1 MITKLSSIIL
11 KYIYA
16 HSDLSSDIKDIYQYG
31 IEITLSSILNV
42 VLVMGASLLLND
54 LIAGVLFLT
63 IFIFVRSFTGG
74 FHASTY
80 FKCNFFM
87 LLTFL
92 LSWSISKVLFIYNC
106 GFFFMLLLSL
116 LNFIPIIT
124 FSPVPNVYKMLSNEA
139 KKRNH
144 ILSIAL
150 SISVSTLGLFLVY
163 LTMYY
168 GYQII
173 LTVSAISVMMII
185 EIIRGRRKSN
195 EGKEDCCWHYCQNSY

>member
-1 MITKLSSIIL
+1 MIVKLSSILI
-11 KYIYA
+11 KYIYG

-63 IFIFVRSFTGG
+63 IFIFVRSFAGG

-106 GFFFMLLLSL
+106 GFFFMLSLSL
-116 LNFIPIIT
+116 LNIIPIIT

-150 SISVSTLGLFLVY
+150 SISVSTLGLSLNAS
-163 LTMYY
+163 
-168 GYQII
+168 
-173 LTVSAISVMMII
+173 VS
-185 EIIRGRRKSN
+185 
-195 EGKEDCCWHYCQNSY
+195 H